1 MLETI
6 KETGQIDLRD
16 IQEDMYVENGEVKIQ
31 NIQTA
36 EAYELQKELSNS
48 DNLNDRTYDERRYG
62 TRRDWLYDS

>member
-1 MLETI
+1 M
-6 KETGQIDLRD
+6 ETGQIDLRD

-48 DNLNDRTYDERRYG
+48 DNLND
-62 TRRDWLYDS
+62 LKK